1 MTRKTYNEKIIK
13 KNSSLLNFNVL
24 CAILIKQI
32 TN

>member
-1 MTRKTYNEKIIK
+1 MVREPHNEKIIK

-24 CAILIKQI
+24 CAILIKQN